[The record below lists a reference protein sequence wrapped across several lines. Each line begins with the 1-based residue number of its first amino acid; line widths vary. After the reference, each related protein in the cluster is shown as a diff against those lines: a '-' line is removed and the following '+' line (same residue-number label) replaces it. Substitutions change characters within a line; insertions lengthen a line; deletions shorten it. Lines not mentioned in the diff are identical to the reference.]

1 MMMKITNTNNQ
12 KSRGALLR
20 TGKLFLITGLS
31 LMLTVSAFAQ
41 DDVNGDPDS
50 TRVPFDGGISLL
62 AAAGVAYGTKRWY
75 DARKN
80 NTGKEAD
87 SEA

>member
-1 MMMKITNTNNQ
+1 MKTTNTKHQ
-12 KSRGALLR
+12 KSNSTTLC
-20 TGKLFLITGLS
+20 TGKLLLITGLS

-50 TRVPFDGGISLL
+50 TKVPFDGGISLL

-75 DARKN
+75 DAKKN
-80 NTGKEAD
+80 NAEKEQD